1 MVPTMAVGDQ
11 TLGSALVDAVE
22 ASDSERV
29 EGMIRRCPRLR
40 VEQGG
45 TVPSA
50 EIAGAALV
58 VVDEGIVVLRK
69 VDGDRSRGMVICH
82 AVTAALLLP
91 PEADELFQA
100 VSDVR
105 LTAIPLEIR
114 DELLEIPGAAR
125 VLFEG
130 IAATLHQKLR
140 SLGTMSSLHHVD
152 RVRAKLTELA
162 RDYGRV
168 GPDGI
173 RLDFP
178 VTHDLLGEMIGSS
191 RETVTRSLDELQR
204 EGFVI
209 RQGRSY
215 LLHVPPQDLRDT
227 R

>member
-1 MVPTMAVGDQ
+1 MAVGDPS
-11 TLGSALVDAVE
+11 LGSALIDAIE
-22 ASDSERV
+22 PSDSERV
-29 EGMIRRCPRLR
+29 EVLMRRCPQLNL
-40 VEQGG
+40 EQGASLR
-45 TVPSA
+45 PA
-50 EIAGAALV
+50 EIAGAGLV
-58 VVDEGIVVLRK
+58 VVDEGILVLRK
-69 VDGDRSRGMVICH
+69 VDGDRGRGAVICH
-82 AVTAALLLP
+82 AGTGALLL
-91 PEADELFQA
+91 ALDVDEVFQA
-100 VSDVR
+100 LSDVR
-105 LTAIPLEIR
+105 LTAIPVESR

-130 IAATLHQKLR
+130 VAATLRQKLR
-140 SLGTMSSLHHVD
+140 SLALMSSLHHVD
-152 RVRAKLTELA
+152 RVRVKLTELA

-178 VTHDLLGEMIGSS
+178 LTHDLLGEMIGSS

-215 LLHVPPQDLRDT
+215 LLHVPPQDLGDT

>member
-1 MVPTMAVGDQ
+1 MAVGDPS
-11 TLGSALVDAVE
+11 LGSALIDAVE
-22 ASDSERV
+22 PSDSERV
-29 EGMIRRCPRLR
+29 EALMRRCRRLSI
-40 VEQGG
+40 EQGG
-45 TVPSA
+45 TLRP
-50 EIAGAALV
+50 AGLLDAALV
-58 VVDEGIVVLRK
+58 VVDDGIVVLRK
-69 VDGDRSRGMVICH
+69 VDGDRGRGAVICH
-82 AVTAALLLP
+82 AGTAALLLSLDV
-91 PEADELFQA
+91 DEVFQA
-100 VSDVR
+100 LSDVR
-105 LTAIPLEIR
+105 LTAIPVEVR

-130 IAATLHQKLR
+130 VAATLRQKLR
-140 SLGTMSSLHHVD
+140 SLAMMSSLHHVD
-152 RVRAKLTELA
+152 RVRVKLTELA
-162 RDYGRV
+162 RDHGRV

-178 VTHDLLGEMIGSS
+178 LTHDLLGEMIGSS

>member
-1 MVPTMAVGDQ
+1 VAIRDRS
-11 TLGSALVDAVE
+11 LGSALIDAVE
-22 ASDSERV
+22 LSDSERV
-29 EGMIRRCPRLR
+29 EGLMRRCPRLS

-45 TVPSA
+45 TLRPA
-50 EIAGAALV
+50 EIADAALV

-69 VDGDRSRGMVICH
+69 VDEDRGRGVVICH
-82 AVTAALLLP
+82 AGTAALLLP
-91 PEADELFQA
+91 PDVDEVFQA
-100 VSDVR
+100 LSDVR
-105 LTAIPLEIR
+105 LTAIPVEIR
-114 DELLEIPGAAR
+114 DELLEIPAAAR
-125 VLFEG
+125 VLLEG
-130 IAATLHQKLR
+130 VAATLRQKLR
-140 SLGTMSSLHHVD
+140 SLAMMASLHHVD

-178 VTHDLLGEMIGSS
+178 ITHDLLGEMIGSS

-209 RQGRSY
+209 RHGRSY
-215 LLHVPPQDLRDT
+215 LLHVPPQELRDA

>member
-1 MVPTMAVGDQ
+1 MVIGDPS
-11 TLGSALVDAVE
+11 LGSALVDAVE
-22 ASDSERV
+22 VPESERV
-29 EGMIRRCPRLR
+29 ELLIRRCPRLS

-45 TVPSA
+45 TVPPA
-50 EIAGAALV
+50 EIAEAALV
-58 VVDEGIVVLRK
+58 VVDKGIVVLRK
-69 VDGDRSRGMVICH
+69 VNGDHGRGMVICH

-91 PEADELFQA
+91 PDVDELFQA

-105 LTAIPLEIR
+105 LTAIPVEIR

-130 IAATLHQKLR
+130 IAVTLHQKLR

-178 VTHDLLGEMIGSS
+178 LTHDLLGQMIGSS

-215 LLHVPPQDLRDT
+215 LLQVSPQDLRDT
-227 R
+227 P

>member
-1 MVPTMAVGDQ
+1 VAIGDPS
-11 TLGSALVDAVE
+11 LGSALIDAVE
-22 ASDSERV
+22 LSDSERV
-29 EGMIRRCPRLR
+29 EGLMRRCPRLSI
-40 VEQGG
+40 EQGG
-45 TVPSA
+45 TLRPA
-50 EIAGAALV
+50 EIADAALV

-69 VDGDRSRGMVICH
+69 VDGDRGRGVVICH
-82 AVTAALLLP
+82 AGTAALLLP
-91 PEADELFQA
+91 PDADEVFQA
-100 VSDVR
+100 LSDVR
-105 LTAIPLEIR
+105 LTAIPVEIR
-114 DELLEIPGAAR
+114 DELLEIPAAAR
-125 VLFEG
+125 VLLEG
-130 IAATLHQKLR
+130 VAATLRQKLR
-140 SLGTMSSLHHVD
+140 SLAMMASLHHVD

-178 VTHDLLGEMIGSS
+178 ITHDLLGEMIGSS

-215 LLHVPPQDLRDT
+215 LLHVPPQELRDA